1 MFCHLKKTKIE
12 GCSTLLIQG
21 PFYKRNGRTF
31 LSTSATGGL
40 TVEAALIVPFCTFI
54 FTTLLYFIVFMMLYI
69 HIQNSIYQVAASIS
83 QNAYLL
89 QGSEE
94 KIKQSS
100 AMLSKEDHNLWNLVK
115 EGIEK
120 EWVKNQILTDC
131 GMREEGTNSTKV
143 LFHCKVERA
152 EYNLDDGEGRI
163 EFSYQIQIP
172 FLVGNIGKFKIK
184 QMITFRGWVGKELR
198 DGMEDGDELVYVTK
212 YGEVYH
218 TNQFCTY
225 ISPSIKQYKISG
237 NHEKYIVNGKKYAAC
252 KYCSMAAYE
261 KKGYV
266 WIADYGDCYHKSSQC
281 SAVNRDVFVK
291 NKNKLEGMRECSK
304 CATTYE
310 INTKNQIKK

>member
-1 MFCHLKKTKIE
+1 MKKKVGWINVFCHLKKTKIE

-54 FTTLLYFIVFMMLYI
+54 FTMLLYVIVFMMLYI
-69 HIQNSIYQVAASIS
+69 HIQNSIYQVAASIC

-89 QGSEE
+89 QGNEE
-94 KIKQSS
+94 NIKENSHV
-100 AMLSKEDHNLWNLVK
+100 LSKEESSLWNLFQK
-115 EGIEK
+115 GIEK
-120 EWVKNQILTDC
+120 EWIKNQILSDC
-131 GMREEGTNSTKV
+131 IIKEKGLNSAEM
-143 LFHCKVERA
+143 LFQCKVEKA
-152 EYNLDDGEGRI
+152 DYNLDDGEGRI

-172 FLVGNIGKFKIK
+172 FLAGNIGKFKIK
-184 QMITFRGWVGKELR
+184 QLVCFRGWVGKELS
-198 DGMEDGDELVYVTK
+198 DGVEEGADLVYVTR

-225 ISPSIKQYKISG
+225 IAPSVKQYKIAD
-237 NHEKYIVNGKKYAAC
+237 NHEKDIVNGKRYAVC
-252 KYCSMAAYE
+252 KYCRMAAYE

-266 WIADYGDCYHKSSQC
+266 WISYYGDCYHKTSQC

-304 CATTYE
+304 CAASH
-310 INTKNQIKK
+310 